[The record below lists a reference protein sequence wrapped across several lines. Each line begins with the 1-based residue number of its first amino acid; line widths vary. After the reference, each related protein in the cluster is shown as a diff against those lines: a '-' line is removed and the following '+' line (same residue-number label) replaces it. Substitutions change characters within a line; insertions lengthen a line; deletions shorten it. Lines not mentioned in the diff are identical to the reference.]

1 MSAFFLSQQRY
12 SSATILQLKRR
23 FQGQKPTWKNRLF
36 QIKKIQFSLKQKK
49 LAQKRAGKKIDV
61 DQIDMERMEEMTTEN
76 PGIIP
81 FPHTVGGAMI
91 KPEDKGKIKGRSLSA
106 MYEQTDL
113 DMKQIYEQMQLLA
126 KQAETIQTR
135 VEVSERIYQAK
146 MTFQPLIGKI
156 YHLYTNKKGGDVL
169 SMVAPAE
176 WGVNMP
182 FQAFICTAKL
192 LSDHTWEIL
201 EKGE

>member
-1 MSAFFLSQQRY
+1 MA
-12 SSATILQLKRR
+12 
-23 FQGQKPTWKNRLF
+23 
-36 QIKKIQFSLKQKK
+36 KKE
-49 LAQKRAGKKIDV
+49 AGKKIDL
-61 DQIDMERMEEMTTEN
+61 DQIDLERMSEMTTEN

-81 FPHTVGGAMI
+81 FPHTVGAAMI

-106 MYEQTDL
+106 MYEQTEL

-146 MTFQPLIGKI
+146 MTFQPLIGKT
-156 YHLYTNKKGGDVL
+156 YHLYTNKKGEDVL
-169 SMVAPAE
+169 SMVSPAE
-176 WGVNMP
+176 WGKSMP
-182 FQAFICTAKL
+182 FQVFICTAKL
-192 LSDHTWEIL
+192 LSDHTWEVS